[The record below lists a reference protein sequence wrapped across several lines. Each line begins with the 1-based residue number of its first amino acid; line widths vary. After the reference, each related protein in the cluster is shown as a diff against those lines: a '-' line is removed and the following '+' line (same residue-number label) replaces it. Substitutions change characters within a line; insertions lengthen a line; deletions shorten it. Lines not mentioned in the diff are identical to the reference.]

1 MRYVHRYNRRA
12 CGSSHES
19 RAENKR
25 EADLFIIPWHV
36 IFDDICPKR
45 ATACRVRLSLCIT
58 GSSQWV
64 DPKGECQ
71 QMKMFWGTKSPNKR
85 EGASHSL
92 WCEYME
98 TNGLYFSP
106 AKGSFLNSPTISP
119 SPLSSPVPDE
129 TLPPY
134 PIAFR
139 PTLLRW
145 YLHRS
150 TPWAA
155 RTGSSVHARPVAP
168 DIAASTISRTRIAAH
183 FVVFAGVTWLI
194 LLGRICLAFKLCIL
208 LRKSEF
214 WSEIEREY
222 RKRVGNVGDPL
233 FILFHRTP

>member
-1 MRYVHRYNRRA
+1 
-12 CGSSHES
+12 
-19 RAENKR
+19 
-25 EADLFIIPWHV
+25 
-36 IFDDICPKR
+36 
-45 ATACRVRLSLCIT
+45 
-58 GSSQWV
+58 
-64 DPKGECQ
+64 
-71 QMKMFWGTKSPNKR
+71 
-85 EGASHSL
+85 
-92 WCEYME
+92 ME

-168 DIAASTISRTRIAAH
+168 DIAASTISRTGIAAH

-222 RKRVGNVGDPL
+222 RNRTGKVGDPL
-233 FILFHRTP
+233 FILPHRTRWKGNTFCECHLKLTLTHDLDERLYASNLVLYEVESSPVDTVG